1 MKDVAAS
8 ADTRGITVQRV
19 GVKDVH
25 LPICVYRKGA
35 GLDTALARIDLTV
48 ELPHQYRGTH
58 MSRFVDILFKW
69 RREPIG
75 KPELREMLAEAC
87 DRLGARRAR
96 VDMAFKY
103 FITKRAPSSKSE
115 SALDYDCRFEGI
127 LDGDAYTFTMGVDV
141 PVTILCP
148 CSKEIS
154 SHGTH
159 SQRAIIRTR
168 IRTLPD
174 ARIWIEDLVSELEHQ
189 GSAEIYPLLKRED
202 EKMVTEEAYDNPK
215 FVEDVVRDVVR
226 LLRADTRV
234 LWFQVSC
241 ESIES
246 IHNHTAYAFQE
257 EDQGE
262 ASGEAGSREEEGVSL

>member
-35 GLDTALARIDLTV
+35 GLDTVLAGIDLTV
-48 ELPHQYRGTH
+48 ELPHQYRGAH

-69 RREPIG
+69 RRKPIG
-75 KPELREMLAEAC
+75 KPELRDMLAEAC
-87 DRLGARRAR
+87 DRLGASRAR
-96 VDMAFKY
+96 VEMGFKY
-103 FITKRAPSSKSE
+103 FITKRAPSSNSE
-115 SALDYDCRFEGI
+115 SALDYDCRFEGV
-127 LDGDAYTFTMGVDV
+127 LDGEVYTFTMGVDV

-154 SHGTH
+154 SHGAH

-174 ARIWIEDLVSELEHQ
+174 ARIWLEDLVSELERQ
-189 GSAEIYPLLKRED
+189 GSSEIYALLKRQD
-202 EKMVTEEAYDNPK
+202 EKLVTETAYENPK

-226 LLRADTRV
+226 LLRADPRV
-234 LWFQVSC
+234 VWFQVSC

-257 EDQGE
+257 EDRGE
-262 ASGEAGSREEEGVSL
+262 SSGEAAGQEEVSL